1 MQQYSIPDQ
10 IKMGI
15 LGAMPAIITFFTPA
29 AYIIL
34 LVVLLMVVDTILGMK
49 AAKKEGQKISSNRFS
64 DFFAKLIGYMVFI
77 LIGLLLQLSF
87 HWEYTVWVSALIPI
101 YTEAISIDENQ
112 KRLGEKGWITQAEE
126 VFKFALKIKSKRDK
140 LRDNSNENF

>member
-1 MQQYSIPDQ
+1 MQQYNIPDQ

-15 LGAMPAIITFFTPA
+15 LGAMPAIVTFFTPA
-29 AYIIL
+29 TYIIL
-34 LVVLLMVVDTILGMK
+34 LVVLLMIVDTMLGMR
-49 AAKKEGQKISSNRFS
+49 ASRREGQKISSNRFS

-101 YTEAISIDENQ
+101 YTEAVSIDENQ
-112 KRLGEKGWITQAEE
+112 KRLGKKGWITQAEE
-126 VFKFALKIKSKRDK
+126 IFKFALKIKSKRDK